1 MKKSA
6 VIGNF
11 AKRAVEGAEP
21 FSRQEGGIW
30 RCTCRTRAHVL
41 PCGRT
46 GGSGGELWAHCVLQR
61 VQFSVLKGVC
71 CHCCQIKYN
80 IYNNDGKKII
90 DIFIIYI
97 NVYIFAD
104 SSDSRGQLT
113 HTRNTRVWRV
123 NEVLRRRMVPMVL
136 WSRFRKPVV

>member
-1 MKKSA
+1 MWGEEIKTAYGDLKRTA

-30 RCTCRTRAHVL
+30 RCACDTRAHVL

-46 GGSGGELWAHCVLQR
+46 GGSGGELWAHCVLR
-61 VQFSVLKGVC
+61 GVQFSVLKGVC

-80 IYNNDGKKII
+80 IYN
-90 DIFIIYI
+90 YCCPI
-97 NVYIFAD
+97 NAK
-104 SSDSRGQLT
+104 
-113 HTRNTRVWRV
+113 
-123 NEVLRRRMVPMVL
+123 
-136 WSRFRKPVV
+136 SRFEPIAVQ